1 MFQKSDKCRFE
12 YPKEISN
19 ETVLEFD
26 KDEDNEVIWYYLEK
40 PPCKITGFR
49 IKQKRTHGDQ
59 FLNAHS
65 IPTRDLLACNTNVQ
79 LGCINHMYY
88 ATHYASKST
97 QEEDAKSYNRVCN
110 AIVKRI
116 ERQASKLREEGLNM
130 SDNDTESDQCQFD
143 NVPSFVEGLSRLL
156 SGISAHMCSNIV
168 AAPLGHFIVDND
180 SRFLYSHEFSNLLLS
195 QLEDYI
201 EDTTNNVSFQLRTVK
216 SKNDEKVIQWPIFLR
231 LIIYQDQKN

>member
-1 MFQKSDKCRFE
+1 
-12 YPKEISN
+12 
-19 ETVLEFD
+19 
-26 KDEDNEVIWYYLEK
+26 
-40 PPCKITGFR
+40 
-49 IKQKRTHGDQ
+49 
-59 FLNAHS
+59 
-65 IPTRDLLACNTNVQ
+65 
-79 LGCINHMYY
+79 MYY
-88 ATHYASKST
+88 KTNYASKST
-97 QEEDAKSYNRVCN
+97 QEEDVKSYNRVCN

-143 NVPSFVEGLSRLL
+143 NVPGFVEGLSRLL

-216 SKNDEKVIQWPIFLR
+216 SKNDEKVIQWPDFFASDYISRPKEL
-231 LIIYQDQKN
+231 